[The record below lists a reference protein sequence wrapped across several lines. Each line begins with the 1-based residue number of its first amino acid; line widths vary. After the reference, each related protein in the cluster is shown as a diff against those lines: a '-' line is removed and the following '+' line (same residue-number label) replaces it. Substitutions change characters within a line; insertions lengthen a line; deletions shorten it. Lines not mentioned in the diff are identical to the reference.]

1 MAAECPVLDM
11 VDHAEAGSDDNGRVG
26 HVAGAPF
33 DERGGLLGVV
43 QPVRI
48 TTVDYALDMTRYPAI
63 SVMLT
68 ARLGQV
74 SLVRGIA

>member
-11 VDHAEAGSDDNGRVG
+11 VDHAGAGSDDNGRIG

-33 DERGGLLGVV
+33 DERGGLPGAV

-48 TTVDYALDMTRYPAI
+48 TTVDYAPDMTRCPAI
-63 SVMLT
+63 SVMRA
-68 ARLGQV
+68 ARLWQM
-74 SLVRGIA
+74 SRVRGIA